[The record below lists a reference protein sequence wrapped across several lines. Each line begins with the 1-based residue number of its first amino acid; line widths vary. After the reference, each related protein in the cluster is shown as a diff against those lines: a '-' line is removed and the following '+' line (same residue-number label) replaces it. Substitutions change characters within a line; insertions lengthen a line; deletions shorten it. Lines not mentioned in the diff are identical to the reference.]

1 VCRVR
6 NPADA
11 ELSDNRIILGIMD
24 QLTVALGQVIAR
36 RRLARGYS
44 WRMLADRSGV
54 SANTVRNL
62 ERGVRS
68 ARINIAARIAMGLGV
83 PLSRL
88 VRQAERQRARK
99 RNLAPV
105 TDAAGRVGRVQQTY

>member
-1 VCRVR
+1 MCRVW
-6 NPADA
+6 NAADA
-11 ELSDNRIILGIMD
+11 ELSDYRIILGIMD
-24 QLTVALGQVIAR
+24 ELTVALGQVIEY

-44 WRMLADRSGV
+44 WRTLADRSGV

-68 ARINIAARIAMGLGV
+68 ARINIAARIAVGLGV

-88 VRQAERQRARK
+88 VRQAERRRARL
-99 RNLAPV
+99 RDLAPV
-105 TDAAGRVGRVQQTY
+105 TDAAGRAGRVQR